1 MLEIV
6 IWFLEHQKWK
16 QSIPQPLQAPLHPSR
31 SVRKYYCM
39 KQQKNEFVKS
49 WTGGINPAAGETGI
63 SSLFSERN
71 CISPIPIAPSED
83 VVLLQPANNPVNQ
96 YFQSKAWY
104 LIRITVAFLPQHR
117 NACASVKQS
126 QNVKEG
132 RSKKIQKRKGR
143 KRELSLCWPVPK
155 HSHLVHSTATAQP
168 YHLQGLYWKL
178 FIPANQITS
187 VKLCPAILHREP
199 RSNRCFQTRQLG
211 INSTPM

>member
-1 MLEIV
+1 
-6 IWFLEHQKWK
+6 
-16 QSIPQPLQAPLHPSR
+16 
-31 SVRKYYCM
+31 M
-39 KQQKNEFVKS
+39 KQQKNEFIKS

-132 RSKKIQKRKGR
+132 RSKKIQKREGR

-155 HSHLVHSTATAQP
+155 HSHLVHSTALPPSRALLKVIYSSKPNNFCETLPSNSAQR
-168 YHLQGLYWKL
+168 
-178 FIPANQITS
+178 TS
-187 VKLCPAILHREP
+187 
-199 RSNRCFQTRQLG
+199 QQLLLPD
-211 INSTPM
+211 TPVRNKFNPNVVLMTLI